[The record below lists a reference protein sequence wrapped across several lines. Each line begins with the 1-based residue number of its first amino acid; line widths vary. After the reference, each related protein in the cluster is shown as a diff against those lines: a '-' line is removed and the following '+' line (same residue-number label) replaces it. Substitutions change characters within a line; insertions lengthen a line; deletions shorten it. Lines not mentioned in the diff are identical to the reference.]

1 MAVKRGLGRGLDA
14 LLADNDYGSAAGSGV
29 TQLRISDIEPNPAQ
43 ARRKFDPEPL
53 AELAESIRE
62 HGIIQPIIVR
72 ENGNGF
78 YGIIAGERRW
88 RAARMAGLTEV
99 PVIIKDTDDEKAAVL
114 SLIENLQREDLNPVE
129 EACGYRDLIEGC
141 GLTQEDAAKKVG
153 KSRAEVSNVL
163 RLLKLPDC
171 VLSLVRD
178 GKLSY
183 GHARALLPL
192 TELLTEQALLA
203 HANGIISN
211 GLSVRETE
219 KLVKSVLENRGRSE
233 KPKAEKSYYRTLESR
248 VSEQIGRRVTISGN
262 RLSLAYSGS
271 EDLEALIKSL
281 CGNTFFEE

>member
-153 KSRAEVSNVL
+153 KSRAEESNVL